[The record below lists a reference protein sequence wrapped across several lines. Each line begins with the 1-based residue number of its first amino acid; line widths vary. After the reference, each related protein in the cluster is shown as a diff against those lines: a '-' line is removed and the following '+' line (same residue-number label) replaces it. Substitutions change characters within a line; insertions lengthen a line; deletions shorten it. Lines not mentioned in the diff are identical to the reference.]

1 MAYKSNIGSSVT
13 WECQTDFLSSNPPKV
28 YFYPTYATDPIAYC
42 LQLWGADFQTLITDN
57 LYCRDECYLDQDETE
72 TERDA
77 DCLACFTEDAI
88 IAQVKQDYKD
98 TILVDQDWG
107 HMLNILTDCSFLI
120 I

>member
-1 MAYKSNIGSSVT
+1 M
-13 WECQTDFLSSNPPKV
+13 

-57 LYCRDECYLDQDETE
+57 LYCRDECYLDHNETE
-72 TERDA
+72 SGRDA
-77 DCLACFTEDAI
+77 ACLACFTQDTI

-107 HMLNILTDCSFLI
+107 HRLNMLI
-120 I
+120 ISFFYK